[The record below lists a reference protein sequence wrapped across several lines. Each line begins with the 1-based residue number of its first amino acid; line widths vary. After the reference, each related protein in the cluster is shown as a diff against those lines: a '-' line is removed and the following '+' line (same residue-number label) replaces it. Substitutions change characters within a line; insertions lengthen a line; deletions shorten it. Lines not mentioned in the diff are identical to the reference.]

1 MRRATTTSQSPRAP
15 GLDAGSRCRA
25 LVRMARRCAV
35 ALCLVWASG
44 IAHNAR
50 AQGVELTTLEL
61 RAEERALT
69 LEFAARLTLSR
80 AVEDAL
86 RRGVPMYFEVDATLF
101 RSRWYW
107 RDERVA
113 HVQRSFRLS
122 YQPLTGSWRVGL
134 GALGQTHPTLSDAIA
149 VISRV
154 SGWQLAEAG
163 QLESGLRYYV
173 EFNYR
178 LDASQLPQPLQIGL
192 GNDWSLG
199 LSRVLKVDEQL
210 IEAVR
215 R

>member
-1 MRRATTTSQSPRAP
+1 M
-15 GLDAGSRCRA
+15 A
-25 LVRMARRCAV
+25 LWV
-35 ALCLVWASG
+35 VWASSG
-44 IAHNAR
+44 AHNAR
-50 AQGVELTTLEL
+50 AQGVELATLEL
-61 RAEERALT
+61 RPADAALT
-69 LEFAARLTLSR
+69 LEFAARLNLSR

-107 RDERVA
+107 RDERVSQ
-113 HVQRSFRLS
+113 VSRSYRLS

-134 GALGQTHPTLSDAIA
+134 GALGQTYATLSEALA

-154 SGWQLAEAG
+154 SGWPLAEAAQLDSG
-163 QLESGLRYYV
+163 QRYYV

-192 GNDWSLG
+192 GNDWSLR
-199 LSRVLKVDEQL
+199 LSRVLKVDERM
-210 IEAVR
+210 IEALR